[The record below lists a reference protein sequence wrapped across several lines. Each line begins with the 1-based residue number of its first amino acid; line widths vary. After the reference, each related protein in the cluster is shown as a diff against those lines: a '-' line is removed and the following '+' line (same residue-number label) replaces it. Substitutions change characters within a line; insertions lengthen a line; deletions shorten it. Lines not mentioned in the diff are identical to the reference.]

1 MIIGRKTWDSLPPN
15 VRPLPGRF
23 TVVLSRQQ
31 PKEAFPGAHLVSC
44 SLTEA
49 VDTISSIP
57 LADKI
62 ESVYILGG
70 STVYEVH
77 VHLMCGG

>member
-23 TVVLSRQQ
+23 TVVLSRQ
-31 PKEAFPGAHLVSC
+31 PKDAFPGVHLVC
-44 SLTEA
+44 RSLTEA
-49 VDTISSIP
+49 VDTISLPP
-57 LADKI
+57 LADKV

-70 STVYEVH
+70 SAVYEVH
-77 VHLMCGG
+77 LMCREL